1 MLDRKERLISSLN
14 EIKDLLIKILTLEAN
29 EHRALDYDEY
39 EKFYE
44 YLQYET
50 SIIEEIKDKMKSIVP
65 DMVYYKKDQDVGQL
79 IKLITRLN
87 EKILRN
93 NIFNQN
99 RVKDSIIKIKKKLT
113 SLNGYITPRSNS
125 YIVDIRA

>member
-65 DMVYYKKDQDVGQL
+65 DMVYYKKDRDVGQL
-79 IKLITRLN
+79 IKLITKLN